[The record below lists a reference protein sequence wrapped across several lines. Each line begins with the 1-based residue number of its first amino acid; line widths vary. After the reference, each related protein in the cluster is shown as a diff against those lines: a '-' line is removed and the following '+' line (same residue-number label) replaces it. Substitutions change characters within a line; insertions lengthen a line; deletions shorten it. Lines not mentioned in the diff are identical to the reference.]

1 MWTLYGE
8 EEDWRVFYGLIFFR
22 ARDREYR
29 RKEKVKMTAAKLA
42 GVYVDTTT
50 QEKLVQDDDV
60 IFSREDYKSL
70 QKYKIP
76 YDDISD
82 EEL

>member
-1 MWTLYGE
+1 MLFLLLYNSV
-8 EEDWRVFYGLIFFR
+8 DIFRV
-22 ARDREYR
+22 RDREYR

-50 QEKLVQDDDV
+50 REKLVPDDDV

-76 YDDISD
+76 YEDISD